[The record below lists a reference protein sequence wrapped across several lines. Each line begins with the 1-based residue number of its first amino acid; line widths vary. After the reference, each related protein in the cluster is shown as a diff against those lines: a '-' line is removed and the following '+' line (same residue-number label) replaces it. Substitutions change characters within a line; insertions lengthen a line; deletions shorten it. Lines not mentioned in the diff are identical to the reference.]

1 MPAEVQER
9 KHHFVNS
16 LSINHDPAGLLRN
29 AATGSRDV
37 SKISRLGFVSMPE
50 PASAGLAP
58 SGQRARERFGD
69 VPADEGFAQHV
80 SDAGGMRAFGDLRAA
95 VAAHENYGNVGP

>member
-1 MPAEVQER
+1 MARSLRTAGMPLETLKILLGHKDGDITTHHSAPELPTAMRVLQVVRPNLRQQE
-9 KHHFVNS
+9 K
-16 LSINHDPAGLLRN
+16 
-29 AATGSRDV
+29 
-37 SKISRLGFVSMPE
+37 
-50 PASAGLAP
+50 LAP

-80 SDAGGMRAFGDLRAA
+80 ADAGGMCAFGEPRTA